1 MDEVEGDPGDKGI
14 SSTES
19 LRANCAQSVSSN
31 DVENISF
38 DHDSLSVN
46 VDLDIALETKYIPVY
61 EDFYKQAN
69 RRGPKSHS
77 KGKKSLWKTHC
88 REIIT
93 SLHNTAHLN
102 NSNWLFRPIRQS

>member
-31 DVENISF
+31 DVENLSL
-38 DHDSLSVN
+38 DQDSLSVN

-69 RRGPKSHS
+69 RRGPKSLN
-77 KGKKSLWKTHC
+77 KGKKSLYKNPL
-88 REIIT
+88 
-93 SLHNTAHLN
+93 S
-102 NSNWLFRPIRQS
+102 QV